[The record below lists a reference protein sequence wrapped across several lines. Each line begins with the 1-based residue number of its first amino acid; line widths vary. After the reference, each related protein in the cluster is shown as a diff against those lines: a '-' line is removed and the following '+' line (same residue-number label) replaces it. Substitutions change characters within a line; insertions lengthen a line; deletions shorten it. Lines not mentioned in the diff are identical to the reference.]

1 MYPGSSMIHAMRVL
15 GRYLAI
21 GVLNELQYRANFLVQ
36 AFQTALSVMTA
47 LGGLAVI
54 FQHTSTLG
62 GWKPAEL
69 VALMGVYFI
78 IRGAIY
84 SMIQPS
90 LQLFMEDVRK
100 GTLDFALLKPV
111 DSQVLISVRKFG
123 IWQAADSIVGL
134 VLIGWAL
141 HRMERSLEG
150 VQVLTFLF
158 LLGCG
163 LIIVYS
169 FWLLLATCSF
179 WFVKVENILVIWDS
193 LYQAGRWP
201 VELYPPIFRMVLTF
215 LVPVAF
221 AVTVPAQALTGRIT
235 GSLVLGTLLLA
246 ILLFGVSRAFW
257 MWGIRRYSGA
267 SA

>member
-1 MYPGSSMIHAMRVL
+1 MVHALQVL
-15 GRYLAI
+15 SRYLAI

-36 AFQTALSVMTA
+36 AFQTALSVLTA
-47 LGGLAVI
+47 LGGLAIV
-54 FQHTSTLG
+54 FQHTTTLG
-62 GWKPAEL
+62 GWAPAEL

-100 GTLDFALLKPV
+100 GTLDFVLIKPV
-111 DSQVLISVRKFG
+111 DAQVLISVRRFG
-123 IWQAADSIVGL
+123 IWQAADSFVGL
-134 VLIGWAL
+134 VLLGWAL
-141 HRMERSLEG
+141 NSMGRAISATN
-150 VQVLTFLF
+150 VLTFLF
-158 LLGCG
+158 LLACG
-163 LIIVYS
+163 LVIVYS

-179 WFVKVENILVIWDS
+179 WFVKIENILVIWDS

-201 VELYPPIFRMVLTF
+201 VELYPPVFRLVLTF

-235 GSLVLGTLLLA
+235 GPTVVGTFALALFLLA
-246 ILLFGVSRAFW
+246 ASRAFW
-257 MWGIRRYSGA
+257 TWGIRRYSGA